1 MPFSKPFIS
10 STKKSNIA
18 KPFSTSSR
26 YAADPFLVGGVTYF
40 VTTHIPFRNTIFIS
54 TIMGFLIVNLVPH
67 MALGSSS
74 ETIHPLL
81 FSVREVGNLL
91 DSILSN
97 ISSTDMTV
105 VPGETSVYLN
115 QLLHLQDT
123 VFPNLQSQINTAL
136 SETNLLDSFHRN
148 LEEANDILEDLREEI
163 RSTVEDLNTENMDR
177 SD

>member
-1 MPFSKPFIS
+1 M
-10 STKKSNIA
+10 
-18 KPFSTSSR
+18 
-26 YAADPFLVGGVTYF
+26 
-40 VTTHIPFRNTIFIS
+40 
-54 TIMGFLIVNLVPH
+54 
-67 MALGSSS
+67 
-74 ETIHPLL
+74 
-81 FSVREVGNLL
+81 REVGNLL